1 MNKMTLRIMTVD
13 LEGDFDTKNV
23 KSLEKIV
30 PKLLDLFDS
39 RSIKATFFVVSEL
52 LDSHLN
58 LILEIRRR
66 GHEIASHSKTHS
78 FLNSKNS
85 LIEIQESKAQFEGAG
100 IYVTGFRS
108 PGFITANSHF
118 EDLKKCGY
126 SYDSSLAVF
135 WPGRY
140 MNFWL
145 GFSPQAFVQESQE
158 TSGNKTKIVELP
170 MPTFFW
176 PLINSGL
183 SYLRLFS
190 PVSLLFRNQYMF
202 YLHPWEFLEKSDL
215 PQEKLKSFLGKLLQR
230 NTGDKAWKIF
240 EKFLD
245 QCEKKKVEWVSCSE
259 YIEKVGVAK

>member
-145 GFSPQAFVQESQE
+145 GLGRRHLFKNLKKQ
-158 TSGNKTKIVELP
+158 VE
-170 MPTFFW
+170 
-176 PLINSGL
+176 IK
-183 SYLRLFS
+183 LRL
-190 PVSLLFRNQYMF
+190 
-202 YLHPWEFLEKSDL
+202 
-215 PQEKLKSFLGKLLQR
+215 
-230 NTGDKAWKIF
+230 
-240 EKFLD
+240 
-245 QCEKKKVEWVSCSE
+245 
-259 YIEKVGVAK
+259 